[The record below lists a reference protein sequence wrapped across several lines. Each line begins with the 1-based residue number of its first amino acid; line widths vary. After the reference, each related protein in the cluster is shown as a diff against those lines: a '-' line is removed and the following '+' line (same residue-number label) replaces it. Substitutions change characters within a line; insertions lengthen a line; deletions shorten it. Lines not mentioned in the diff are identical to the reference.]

1 MAHALDA
8 VHFLLSDTDPG
19 KLGPSLAEVAFVGR
33 SNSGK
38 STMINA
44 LCCKELARTSSTPG
58 RTRTINV
65 YAAAAQ
71 RRLVDLPGYGFASGP
86 EASRSGWGAMIEGYL
101 KGARELVAIF
111 VLVDAKLGP
120 TKLDLEMLHWL
131 QAEGLPWRVVA
142 TKTDQVKSS
151 RALVRRREV
160 AQAVGLAPE
169 ALAWV
174 SSQEGT
180 GIAQLR
186 NEVARLIGVANK
198 KNK

>member
-8 VHFLLSDTDPG
+8 VRFLLSDTDPA

-44 LCCKELARTSSTPG
+44 LCRKDLARTSSTPG

-65 YAAAAQ
+65 YEAAPQ
-71 RRLVDLPGYGFASGP
+71 RRIVDLPGYGFATGP
-86 EASRSGWGAMIEGYL
+86 ASSREGWGAMIEGYL
-101 KGARELVAIF
+101 VGSKTLAAIF
-111 VLVDAKLGP
+111 ILVDAKLGP
-120 TKLDLEMLHWL
+120 QKIDLEMLNWL
-131 QAEGLPWRVVA
+131 QAESLPWRVVA
-142 TKTDQVKSS
+142 TKVDQVKSS

-160 AQAVGLAPE
+160 AQAVGLTPE

-180 GIAQLR
+180 GIGELR
-186 NEVARLIGVANK
+186 NEVAKLIGVAGK
-198 KNK
+198 KG

>member
-8 VHFLLSDTDPG
+8 VRFLLSDTDPA

-44 LCCKELARTSSTPG
+44 ICRKELARASSTPG

-65 YAAAAQ
+65 YEAAPQ
-71 RRLVDLPGYGFASGP
+71 RRIVDLPGYGFASGP
-86 EASRSGWGAMIEGYL
+86 EASRAGWGAMIEGYL
-101 KGARELVAIF
+101 TGSKTLAAIF

-120 TKLDLEMLHWL
+120 TRLDLDMLNWL
-131 QAEGLPWRVVA
+131 QAESLPWRVVA
-142 TKTDQVKSS
+142 TKVDQVKSS
-151 RALVRRREV
+151 RSLVRRREV
-160 AQAVGLAPE
+160 AQAVGLTPE

-174 SSQEGT
+174 SSEAGT
-180 GIAQLR
+180 GISELR
-186 NEVARLIGVANK
+186 NEVARLIGVAGQK
-198 KNK
+198 S

>member
-8 VHFLLSDTDPG
+8 VRFLLSDTDPA

-44 LCCKELARTSSTPG
+44 LCRKDLARTSNTPG

-65 YAAAAQ
+65 YEAAPQ
-71 RRLVDLPGYGFASGP
+71 RRLVDLPGYGFATGP
-86 EASRSGWGAMIEGYL
+86 AASRAGWGEMIEGYL
-101 KGARELVAIF
+101 TGSKTLASIY

-120 TKLDLEMLHWL
+120 QRIDLEMLNWL
-131 QAEGLPWRVVA
+131 QAENLPWRVVA
-142 TKTDQVKSS
+142 TKADQVQRS
-151 RALVRRREV
+151 RAFVRRREV
-160 AQAVGLAPE
+160 AQEVGVTPE

-180 GIAQLR
+180 GVTELR
-186 NEVARLIGVANK
+186 NEIAKLIGVAGGK
-198 KNK
+198 G

>member
-8 VHFLLSDTDPG
+8 VRFLLADTDPA
-19 KLGPSLAEVAFVGR
+19 KLGASLAEVAFVGR

-44 LCCKELARTSSTPG
+44 LCRKDLARTSNTPG

-65 YAAAAQ
+65 YEAAPQ
-71 RRLVDLPGYGFASGP
+71 RRLVDLPGYGFATGP
-86 EASRSGWGAMIEGYL
+86 ASSREGWGAMIEGYL
-101 KGARELVAIF
+101 MGSKALVAIF

-120 TKLDLEMLHWL
+120 TKLDIEMLNWL
-131 QAEGLPWRVVA
+131 QAERLPWRVVV
-142 TKTDQVKSS
+142 TKTDQVKPS
-151 RALVRRREV
+151 RAFVRRREV
-160 AQAVGLAPE
+160 AQLVGLTPE

-180 GIAQLR
+180 GISELR
-186 NEVARLIGVANK
+186 NEIAKLIGVAGQK
-198 KNK
+198 S

>member
-1 MAHALDA
+1 MAHALDS
-8 VHFLLSDTDPG
+8 VRFLLSDTDPA

-44 LCCKELARTSSTPG
+44 LCRKDLARTSSTPG

-65 YAAAAQ
+65 YEAAPQ
-71 RRLVDLPGYGFASGP
+71 RRIVDLPGYGFATGP
-86 EASRSGWGAMIEGYL
+86 ASSREGWGAMIEGYL
-101 KGARELVAIF
+101 MGSKTLAAIF

-120 TKLDLEMLHWL
+120 QKIDLEMLNWL
-131 QAEGLPWRVVA
+131 QAESLPWRVVV

-160 AQAVGLAPE
+160 AQLVGLTPE
-169 ALAWV
+169 AVAWV

-180 GIAQLR
+180 GIGELR
-186 NEVARLIGVANK
+186 NEVAKLIGVAGQK
-198 KNK
+198 S

>member
-8 VHFLLSDTDPG
+8 VRFLLADTDPA

-44 LCCKELARTSSTPG
+44 LCRKDLARTSNTPG

-65 YAAAAQ
+65 YEAAPQ
-71 RRLVDLPGYGFASGP
+71 RRIVDLPGYGFATGP
-86 EASRSGWGAMIEGYL
+86 ASSREGWGAMIEGYL
-101 KGARELVAIF
+101 KGSKTLVAIF

-120 TKLDLEMLHWL
+120 TKLDLEMLNWL
-131 QAEGLPWRVVA
+131 QAERLPWRVIA

-151 RALVRRREV
+151 RSFVRRREV
-160 AQAVGLAPE
+160 SQSVGLMPE
-169 ALAWV
+169 AMAWV

-180 GIAQLR
+180 GISELR
-186 NEVARLIGVANK
+186 NEVAKLIGIAGRK
-198 KNK
+198 G

>member
-8 VHFLLSDTDPG
+8 VKFLLSETDPG
-19 KLGPSLAEVAFVGR
+19 KLGSSEFEVAFVGR

-44 LCCKELARTSSTPG
+44 LCRLDLARTSRTPG

-65 YAAAAQ
+65 YEAAP
-71 RRLVDLPGYGFASGP
+71 RRRIVDLPGYGFATGP
-86 EASRSGWGAMIEGYL
+86 ASSREGWGAMIEGYL
-101 KGARELVAIF
+101 KGSKTLAAIF

-120 TKLDLEMLHWL
+120 TKLDMEMLNWL
-131 QAEGLPWRVVA
+131 QAESLPWRVIA

-151 RALVRRREV
+151 RSFVRRREV
-160 AQAVGLAPE
+160 AQSVGMTPE

-180 GIAQLR
+180 GISELR
-186 NEVARLIGVANK
+186 NEVARLLGVAGRK
-198 KNK
+198 G